1 MKKNVFRLST
11 LGLLFALGS
20 LNAQEQTEKLEK
32 LDEVVV
38 IATKFDTEKEKTG
51 KIIYQIT
58 AADLENMQGKTVVD
72 VLNNLAGI
80 QIKGA
85 NNANGEIK
93 SIYMRGGR
101 SHQTMILI
109 DGVPLVDPSGI
120 NNAFDLRLLTLNQVE
135 SIEVMN
141 GAASTLYG
149 SGAAS
154 GVISIK
160 LKKAASKAI
169 SANYQTSLGTNN
181 SQAASKLDFKD
192 INQNVSLNGT
202 LKKFNYL
209 VSANVSN
216 VSGMSAA
223 SDENSPVKFEDD
235 KFQSTNT
242 YIRLGYDISE
252 KVNVTL
258 FNNFDRDVYDYDAG
272 AFQDS
277 DINNGKNKQVRFGL
291 TSDFNYNKGNL
302 KLIAS
307 YNENDR
313 ILNSFSSWTNTINH
327 SEYTGKSL
335 NLDLVNEYVFNNAF
349 KLITGLNYQDFSNET
364 KTPWAEINPDLAK
377 YNTVDPYATLV
388 YNSESGFNI
397 NAGGRLNIHS
407 TYGTHFVYNINPSY
421 NFNENL
427 RVLASYSTAFIAP
440 STYQLFSQYGNQDLQ
455 PEEDANIEAGFEYKM
470 PKTLNLNA
478 VFFYREMENM
488 IVLPDFITY
497 QNSGE
502 TINAKGVEA
511 ELKIDAAKVVDFS
524 LGYTYTY
531 KSADIDYIPT
541 HKFSAL
547 AQTSSIKN
555 TYLSLQ
561 FTNTSERIYFDQ
573 WGTGENIEL
582 DAYSLVDFYGSYAIV
597 KNTLTVFGQLNNIF
611 NEEYVD
617 VIGYSTKGRNFKI
630 GLDFRF

>member
-11 LGLLFALGS
+11 LCMLFALGS

-160 LKKAASKAI
+160 LKKAATKAI

-181 SQAASKLDFKD
+181 SQDDSKLDLKD

-202 LKKFNYL
+202 LNRFNYL
-209 VSANVSN
+209 VSANVSS

-235 KFQSTNT
+235 KFQTTNT
-242 YIRLGYDISE
+242 YIRLG
-252 KVNVTL
+252 
-258 FNNFDRDVYDYDAG
+258 
-272 AFQDS
+272 
-277 DINNGKNKQVRFGL
+277 
-291 TSDFNYNKGNL
+291 
-302 KLIAS
+302 
-307 YNENDR
+307 
-313 ILNSFSSWTNTINH
+313 
-327 SEYTGKSL
+327 
-335 NLDLVNEYVFNNAF
+335 
-349 KLITGLNYQDFSNET
+349 
-364 KTPWAEINPDLAK
+364 
-377 YNTVDPYATLV
+377 
-388 YNSESGFNI
+388 
-397 NAGGRLNIHS
+397 
-407 TYGTHFVYNINPSY
+407 
-421 NFNENL
+421 
-427 RVLASYSTAFIAP
+427 
-440 STYQLFSQYGNQDLQ
+440 
-455 PEEDANIEAGFEYKM
+455 
-470 PKTLNLNA
+470 
-478 VFFYREMENM
+478 
-488 IVLPDFITY
+488 
-497 QNSGE
+497 
-502 TINAKGVEA
+502 
-511 ELKIDAAKVVDFS
+511 
-524 LGYTYTY
+524 
-531 KSADIDYIPT
+531 
-541 HKFSAL
+541 
-547 AQTSSIKN
+547 
-555 TYLSLQ
+555 
-561 FTNTSERIYFDQ
+561 
-573 WGTGENIEL
+573 
-582 DAYSLVDFYGSYAIV
+582 
-597 KNTLTVFGQLNNIF
+597 
-611 NEEYVD
+611 
-617 VIGYSTKGRNFKI
+617 
-630 GLDFRF
+630 